1 VVLNSRIW
9 IVFLEFLCVFGL
21 LEVFMKFWLRNDEV
35 LWRNEDFEIFDE
47 NGDLVNSKFRPPF
60 SLSCWLLIEGV
71 TWSSRVKN

>member
-1 VVLNSRIW
+1 
-9 IVFLEFLCVFGL
+9 
-21 LEVFMKFWLRNDEV
+21 MKFWLRNDEV